1 MLFEHHGCRTS
12 PVKQF
17 QKGSGADNVWP
28 FRIFHVDRIPVEDQD
43 VFITQCGIA
52 IAGVRWCPPALHL
65 APPEQNALSTPRCI
79 PDRYPQYGP
88 ESCSTP
94 LISIP

>member
-12 PVKQF
+12 QVKQF
-17 QKGSGADNVWP
+17 QKGSGAINVWP
-28 FRIFHVDRIPVEDQD
+28 FRIFHVDRNAVEDQD
-43 VFITQCGIA
+43 VFITQWIIA
-52 IAGVRWCPPALHL
+52 SAGVRWHPPALHL
-65 APPEQNALSTPRCI
+65 APPEQNALSTPRRT

-94 LISIP
+94 SISIP